1 MPETNNLSIQH
12 YLQKCIL
19 RRRKIDG
26 LNIDNNG
33 SPHLQYSWSDAD
45 GQEEKKKEYLS
56 VLHTYFL
63 LAGLFVMMK
72 WEQPSG
78 SSDEYR

>member
-45 GQEEKKKEYLS
+45 GQEEKKRIPECIT
-56 VLHTYFL
+56 HIF
-63 LAGLFVMMK
+63 FVG
-72 WEQPSG
+72 WSICN
-78 SSDEYR
+78 DEMRAT